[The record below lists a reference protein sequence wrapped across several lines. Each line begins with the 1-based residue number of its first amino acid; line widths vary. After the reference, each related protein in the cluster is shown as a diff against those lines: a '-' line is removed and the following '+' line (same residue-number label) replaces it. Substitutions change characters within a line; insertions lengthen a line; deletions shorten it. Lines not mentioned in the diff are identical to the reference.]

1 MLTFNQSVMSGDV
14 PDLVRLKPKSKVLQ
28 DVIKGAAVAG
38 AAALLGRRPEE
49 GTMDPGTGE
58 G

>member
-1 MLTFNQSVMSGDV
+1 
-14 PDLVRLKPKSKVLQ
+14 VRLKPKSKVLQ